1 MISTQNSLGYTSSP
15 TKKYW
20 CHKCRKEFSKIYIE
34 NIDIQCSY
42 CGGTF
47 CEELECDNQSSDEH
61 PSNFR
66 PFDSNAG
73 HNSNRRNISTMFFS
87 RGMRPRTTSN
97 LLDMI
102 IEYLAGQ
109 NEEDNLEDIINQI
122 MMNDT
127 NKYGNP
133 PASKDAVD
141 KLEKF
146 NLTEEK
152 IKSFGVENTCAV
164 CKDEFVV
171 GQLCLLMPCKHHFH
185 QECLIPWLKE
195 RNSCP
200 VCRLE
205 LPTDDEDCEK
215 RKKNNNRNNIQSH

>member
-1 MISTQNSLGYTSSP
+1 MISTQNSLGYASSP

-47 CEELECDNQSSDEH
+47 CEELECDDQSSNEH

-73 HNSNRRNISTMFFS
+73 RNNNRRNISAMFFS
-87 RGMRPRTTSN
+87 RGIRPRTTSN

-109 NEEDNLEDIINQI
+109 NEEDDLEDIIKRYEL
-122 MMNDT
+122 M
-127 NKYGNP
+127 K
-133 PASKDAVD
+133 KEV
-141 KLEKF
+141 
-146 NLTEEK
+146 EEK
-152 IKSFGVENTCAV
+152 RDSLREKLLKAMEDNSIRSFENERIKVSYVDPIKRISIDSTR
-164 CKDEFVV
+164 
-171 GQLCLLMPCKHHFH
+171 
-185 QECLIPWLKE
+185 LKK
-195 RNSCP
+195 
-200 VCRLE
+200 E
-205 LPTDDEDCEK
+205 LPEIAEK
-215 RKKNNNRNNIQSH
+215 YSKETVTKASLRITLKGEK

>member
-1 MISTQNSLGYTSSP
+1 
-15 TKKYW
+15 
-20 CHKCRKEFSKIYIE
+20 
-34 NIDIQCSY
+34 
-42 CGGTF
+42 
-47 CEELECDNQSSDEH
+47 
-61 PSNFR
+61 
-66 PFDSNAG
+66 
-73 HNSNRRNISTMFFS
+73 MFFS
-87 RGMRPRTTSN
+87 RGVRPRTTSN

-109 NEEDNLEDIINQI
+109 NEEDDLEDIINQI

-164 CKDEFVV
+164 CKDEFVA

-205 LPTDDEDCEK
+205 LPTDDEDYEK
-215 RKKNNNRNNIQSH
+215 RKKNTNRNNIQSH